1 MTGQTEV
8 TRLLLEWRDG
18 NQDAASKLIPIVY
31 DELRRLASHYLAHE
45 RPGHTLQPTALV
57 HEAYLKLVEQK
68 GGNWQD
74 RAHFFAVAAQT
85 MRHLLV
91 DHARAKKADKR
102 GGGMQ
107 RVELEHVTLLAAE
120 ADEIVALDEALTR
133 LKEMDACQAKVVE
146 LRYFGGLNVP
156 EVAEVLGISE
166 RTVKREWSMAKAW
179 LYSELRQKT

>member
-1 MTGQTEV
+1 MTEPTEV

-31 DELRRLASHYLAHE
+31 DELRRLAASYLARE

-68 GGNWQD
+68 GGSWQD

-91 DHARAKKADKR
+91 DHARAKNTGKR
-102 GGGMQ
+102 GGGLQ
-107 RVELEHVTLLAAE
+107 RVEVENVTLPVAE
-120 ADEIVALDEALTR
+120 AEEVVALDEALTR
-133 LKEMDACQAKVVE
+133 LKDLDACQANVVE
-146 LRYFGGLNVP
+146 LRYFGGLSVQ

-166 RTVKREWSMAKAW
+166 RTVRREWTMAKAW
-179 LYSELRQKT
+179 LYEELRQKP

>member
-1 MTGQTEV
+1 MSEPTEV

-31 DELRRLASHYLAHE
+31 DELRRLAANYLAHE

-57 HEAYLKLVEQK
+57 HEAYLRLVEQK

-74 RAHFFAVAAQT
+74 RAHFFAVAART

-91 DHARAKKADKR
+91 DHARARKADKR

-107 RVELEHVTLLAAE
+107 QVELENATLFAADAE
-120 ADEIVALDEALTR
+120 GIVALDEALTR

-146 LRYFGGLNVP
+146 LRFFGGLNNQ
-156 EVAEVLGISE
+156 EIAEVLGISE
-166 RTVKREWSMAKAW
+166 RTVRREWCMAKAW
-179 LYSELRQKT
+179 LFSELSQEM

>member
-1 MTGQTEV
+1 MTEPTEV

-68 GGNWQD
+68 GGSWQD

-91 DHARAKKADKR
+91 DHARAKKTGKR
-102 GGGMQ
+102 GGGLQ
-107 RVELEHVTLLAAE
+107 RVEVENVTLPVAE
-120 ADEIVALDEALTR
+120 AEEVVALDEALTR
-133 LKEMDACQAKVVE
+133 LKDLDACQANVVE
-146 LRYFGGLNVP
+146 LRYFGGLSVQ

-166 RTVKREWSMAKAW
+166 RTVRREWTMAKAW
-179 LYSELRQKT
+179 LYEELRQKP

>member
-1 MTGQTEV
+1 MSMTGQAEV

-18 NQDAASKLIPIVY
+18 NQDAASRLIPIVY
-31 DELRRLASHYLAHE
+31 DELRRLASHYLAQE

-120 ADEIVALDEALTR
+120 ADEIVALDQALTR

-146 LRYFGGLNVP
+146 LRYFGGLSVP

-179 LYSELRQKT
+179 LYSELRQ